1 LADLLGIKTIDIYLE
16 IKWKNQQILLTD

>member
-1 LADLLGIKTIDIYLE
+1 LANQLGIKTIDIYLE